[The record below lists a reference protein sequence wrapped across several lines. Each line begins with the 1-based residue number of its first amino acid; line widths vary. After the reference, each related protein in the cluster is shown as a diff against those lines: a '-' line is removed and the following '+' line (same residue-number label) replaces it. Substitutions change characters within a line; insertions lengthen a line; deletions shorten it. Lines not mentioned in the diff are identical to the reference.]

1 MGDESAG
8 DIVLRKQREPTSF
21 PCRRQPGGRGK
32 PAGRSLMRRRLR
44 HERHPLGT
52 AGRGGRGGGDS
63 GLIARKPG
71 IVRPRTTG
79 RGDGPPEVG
88 CVARR
93 DSRAGKGGN
102 VSWVASPPLHS
113 DGRADGRRS
122 CEIAPC
128 LQNGRM
134 GSEYAGTD
142 RDSRPC
148 TGAKD
153 LWGAAA
159 HPVER
164 IPPDCPWGW
173 ALEPGWIRQ
182 PGRRAA
188 VGEPS
193 ACRCRL
199 GASFTGPTLRL
210 PLNG

>member
-1 MGDESAG
+1 MGDESVG

-52 AGRGGRGGGDS
+52 AGRGGHGGGDS
-63 GLIARKPG
+63 GLNARKPG
-71 IVRPRTTG
+71 IVRPRSTG

-102 VSWVASPPLHS
+102 VSWVASALLHS

-134 GSEYAGTD
+134 GTEYTGTD

-153 LWGAAA
+153 LWG
-159 HPVER
+159 PRRTPWKGSLR
-164 IPPDCPWGW
+164 I
-173 ALEPGWIRQ
+173 A
-182 PGRRAA
+182 
-188 VGEPS
+188 
-193 ACRCRL
+193 L
-199 GASFTGPTLRL
+199 GAGHWSQVGSGSRGGAQEWVNRVPAGVGWEQASPDRRSRSL
-210 PLNG
+210 